1 MRKYSNVVQED
12 GSRGICGVGP
22 GIYRVSF
29 YEFLSLL
36 AKGLHEVKLF
46 RRCWLETALSCTNH
60 TAFCKCIL
68 FRKIRMLLSTSQ
80 AMVKIKQHSRG
91 CLPEFRKQWNPI
103 KIICRITIP
112 LTTSVKF
119 LYTNNALFQIHFL
132 PKSNTKIS

>member
-36 AKGLHEVKLF
+36 AKGLHVVKLF

-68 FRKIRMLLSTSQ
+68 FRKIRMLLSTSK
-80 AMVKIKQHSRG
+80 AIVKIKQHSGGAPARVLQAMDPHKNH
-91 CLPEFRKQWNPI
+91 LPDHNSINYF
-103 KIICRITIP
+103 
-112 LTTSVKF
+112 S
-119 LYTNNALFQIHFL
+119 
-132 PKSNTKIS
+132 